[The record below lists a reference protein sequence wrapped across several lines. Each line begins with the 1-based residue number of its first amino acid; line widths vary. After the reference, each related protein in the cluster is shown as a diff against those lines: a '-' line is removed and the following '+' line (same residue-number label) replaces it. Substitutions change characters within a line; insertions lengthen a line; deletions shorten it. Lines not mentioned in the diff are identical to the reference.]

1 MRHTISVLVRN
12 EFGVLSRVVGM
23 FSGRGY
29 NIDSLNVAP
38 THDPKK
44 SHVTIVTEGDD
55 IVIEQICK
63 QLHKL
68 IDVIKVED
76 HTDGHVIA
84 LELAMF
90 SLQPPEGAREEIM
103 RLAEIYKAF
112 VVDESPKTLTLRLTA
127 ESVEIDE
134 LQRRLEALGLQTA
147 VRTGPLTIHCGA

>member
-38 THDPKK
+38 THDSKK
-44 SHVTIVTEGDD
+44 SHITIVTEGDD

-68 IDVIKVED
+68 IDVIRVED
-76 HTDGHVIA
+76 HTDGNTVA
-84 LELAMF
+84 FELAMF
-90 SLQPPEGAREEIM
+90 NLQPPEGAREEIL
-103 RLAEIYKAF
+103 RLAELYKAF
-112 VVDESPKTLTLRLTA
+112 VVDNSTKALVLRLTA

-134 LQRRLEALGLQTA
+134 LQRRLETLGLLTA